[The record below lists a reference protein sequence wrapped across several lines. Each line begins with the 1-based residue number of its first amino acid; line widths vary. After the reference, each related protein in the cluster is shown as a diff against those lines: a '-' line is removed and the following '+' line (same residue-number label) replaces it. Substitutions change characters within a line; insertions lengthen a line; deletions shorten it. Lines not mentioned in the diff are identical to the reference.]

1 MTLIDAIRR
10 FAAMALALA
19 IAGCATAD
27 PQADLSAT
35 DTHQA
40 FNQRMLDF
48 NLALDRNLLRPAAQG
63 YDFVTPATVKHM
75 IGNGFSHIDL
85 PADFVNYLLQGEI
98 SSALDTLGRFTI
110 NTVMGAGGLLDPA
123 TEFGLPKRDTDFGI
137 TLGRHGV
144 AEGTYWVL
152 PLIGPT
158 TTRDAFGGI
167 VDFALTP
174 TTYIGVIDPSLSPE
188 VGIALL
194 GVGTIDKRDRNAD
207 LIDDVLYNS
216 ADPYISLRSIYLQRR
231 RADVAGDDGGVD
243 AIPNIFDN

>member
-1 MTLIDAIRR
+1 
-10 FAAMALALA
+10 
-19 IAGCATAD
+19 
-27 PQADLSAT
+27 
-35 DTHQA
+35 
-40 FNQRMLDF
+40 
-48 NLALDRNLLRPAAQG
+48 
-63 YDFVTPATVKHM
+63 
-75 IGNGFSHIDL
+75 
-85 PADFVNYLLQGEI
+85 
-98 SSALDTLGRFTI
+98 
-110 NTVMGAGGLLDPA
+110 
-123 TEFGLPKRDTDFGI
+123 
-137 TLGRHGV
+137 
-144 AEGTYWVL
+144 VL

-231 RADVAGDDGGVD
+231 RADVAGDEGGVD

>member
-10 FAAMALALA
+10 IAAMALALA

-27 PQADLSAT
+27 PQVDLSAT

-63 YDFVTPATVKHM
+63 YDFITPATVKHM